1 VLALAHNDLGIEHVL
16 VDPET
21 LQVTG
26 VIDWADAAIA
36 DPARDNALLYRDLGP
51 AALEACARGADEAV
65 LGRARFHARCGLL
78 EDLAYGLEENR
89 RPYVDKSLLA
99 LTWLFAA

>member
-1 VLALAHNDLGIEHVL
+1 L
-16 VDPET
+16 
-21 LQVTG
+21 
-26 VIDWADAAIA
+26 
-36 DPARDNALLYRDLGP
+36 
-51 AALEACARGADEAV
+51 

-99 LTWLFAA
+99 LAWLFPA